1 MIEAGIILRA
11 KEAFLDGPAQPGG
24 SGQFR
29 KCRIRSGICEVIRD
43 SPRVTQTAAGK
54 QPSGKTFSSRIVERH
69 PGPVMEPVSLGAFTR
84 AERLPILGRQ
94 FCNHCGGVGLNKV
107 PLVNKPQAVG

>member
-1 MIEAGIILRA
+1 
-11 KEAFLDGPAQPGG
+11 
-24 SGQFR
+24 
-29 KCRIRSGICEVIRD
+29 
-43 SPRVTQTAAGK
+43 
-54 QPSGKTFSSRIVERH
+54 
-69 PGPVMEPVSLGAFTR
+69 MEPVSLGAFTR